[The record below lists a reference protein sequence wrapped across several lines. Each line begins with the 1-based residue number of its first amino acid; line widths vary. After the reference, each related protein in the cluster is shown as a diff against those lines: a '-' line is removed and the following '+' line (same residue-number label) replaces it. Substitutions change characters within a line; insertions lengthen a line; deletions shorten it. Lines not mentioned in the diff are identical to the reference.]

1 VFTGVLRR
9 FDIMFERFTER
20 ARKVMVLAQEEARRF
35 DHNYIGTEHILL
47 GLVSEDEDVAA
58 RALSSL
64 DVTLEGVRDQVE
76 SIVGYGEE
84 GMGAQ
89 APFTPRSKKVLELG
103 LREAMQLGHNHIGTE
118 HLLLGLVREGEGV
131 AARVLSN
138 LDVDPDN
145 VRSEV
150 LRRIGEEP
158 DSDPLD
164 EAEAEAAGNQMSF
177 RGRVES
183 LEVGVC
189 VGGRAL
195 ALLVDLDYEYEVLDT
210 DGPSQVLDHDA
221 LLGSV
226 LEILEGS
233 DLESVEAGIQ
243 EAGRLVL
250 DGFPA
255 VHEVVIGATRELEGR
270 AASGITVTRIFRR

>member
-1 VFTGVLRR
+1 
-9 FDIMFERFTER
+9 MFERFTER
-20 ARKVMVLAQEEARRF
+20 ARKVVVLAQDEARHF
-35 DHNYIGTEHILL
+35 NHNYIGTEHLLL
-47 GLVSEDEDVAA
+47 GLLREDEGVAA
-58 RALSSL
+58 QALYSL
-64 DVTLEGVRDQVE
+64 NVNLDEVREQVE

-183 LEVGVC
+183 LEVGVR